1 MKKFLVGL
9 LFVLGCFSIILPSVG
24 PIKAHAS
31 ADVWNTKKRAACRS
45 FFVFG
50 ILDFR
55 FVFSPYGRKQLKC
68 GGRVKPF
75 RY

>member
-9 LFVLGCFSIILPSVG
+9 LFVVGCFSIIMPSVG

-50 ILDFR
+50 I
-55 FVFSPYGRKQLKC
+55 
-68 GGRVKPF
+68 
-75 RY
+75 